1 MSSREKSPE
10 TRRLLPVRLEE
21 PFARGHRQQRVQR
34 SAQQEATKRDF
45 KVSNYI
51 TLYRPTRNYF
61 KPKW

>member
-1 MSSREKSPE
+1 MHICSRRMSSRAKGSE

-45 KVSNYI
+45 KV
-51 TLYRPTRNYF
+51 
-61 KPKW
+61 